1 MPLDWIEW
9 DGLMQEIAIAHIVCS
24 GQSVGILCEKDV
36 GGVGRHREDVG
47 PEVQTRECKTG
58 IKKNLCLEA
67 SGEND
72 WTEFSV
78 KCKLHMERF
87 MKYRQIIIVK

>member
-1 MPLDWIEW
+1 MDR
-9 DGLMQEIAIAHIVCS
+9 
-24 GQSVGILCEKDV
+24 SVGILCEKYGD
-36 GGVGRHREDVG
+36 GVGRHREDVG

-58 IKKNLCLEA
+58 IKNNLCLDA

-72 WTEFSV
+72 WTEFTV

-87 MKYRQIIIVK
+87 MKYRQINIVKLIKT